1 MKLAAVG
8 DNCMDSYMEL
18 GKSFAGGNSVNVAV
32 YFVRLGGTASYIG
45 AVGTDCNGNLMLDAI
60 KEKQVDISHV
70 QVLPGKTAVTE
81 IKLVNGDRTFLSYD
95 EGVLADYH
103 LTPKD
108 IDFLCTHDMVVTS
121 VNGNVEAYL
130 PQIKA
135 KKVPIAYDCSTHY
148 EDEASRKAIPYV
160 DYLFGSADADTP
172 ELRQLMK
179 KMKSKGPKIVIY
191 ILGDK
196 GSLAYD
202 GNTFTVGRIV
212 PCEVVDTI
220 GAGDSYIAG
229 FLLGILQKKTIAEC
243 MSIGAKNSSITLGYF
258 GAW

>member
-8 DNCMDSYMEL
+8 DNCMDSYKEL

-32 YFVRLGGTASYIG
+32 YFVRLGETSSYIG
-45 AVGTDCNGNLMLDAI
+45 AVGKDNNGNLMLNAI
-60 KEKQVDISHV
+60 KEKQVDVSHV
-70 QVLPGKTAVTE
+70 QMLPGKTAVTE
-81 IKLVNGDRTFLSYD
+81 IKLVNGDREFLSYD
-95 EGVLADYH
+95 EGVLADYR
-103 LTPKD
+103 LTAED
-108 IDFLCTHDMVVTS
+108 IDFLWEHDIVVTS

-130 PQIKA
+130 PTIKERN
-135 KKVPIAYDCSTHY
+135 VPIAYDCSTHY
-148 EDEASRKAIPYV
+148 EDEASQKAIPYV

-179 KMKSKGPKIVIY
+179 QIKSKGPKIVIY
-191 ILGDK
+191 TLGDK

-202 GNTFTVGRIV
+202 GNDFTIGGII

-229 FLLGILQKKTIAEC
+229 FLQGILKKHTIAEC
-243 MSIGAKNSSITLGYF
+243 MAIGARNSSITLSYF